1 MKPDLINRIEKV
13 LVAAEAE
20 LDRAG
25 APVTLGVIVLDAD
38 DEEAAKARVLAEHLK
53 QRPKD
58 ADRQI
63 DWTIFHIQLV
73 EAPEPRS
80 RGIFVSGSREIN

>member
-1 MKPDLINRIEKV
+1 M
-13 LVAAEAE
+13 
-20 LDRAG
+20 G
-25 APVTLGVIVLDAD
+25 LGIRRHP
-38 DEEAAKARVLAEHLK
+38 E
-53 QRPKD
+53 D